1 MKAVIKLHLKEN
13 IKKNSFIIFG
23 ILGTIITLIV
33 LFQLEF
39 SVNGVQATSDHAVL
53 RDSMEDT
60 FCYCV
65 LSGCFHI
72 HEYYIKSQ
80 AGNQKGTP
88 ETARFDS

>member
-23 ILGTIITLIV
+23 ILGTIITLIERGSGH
-33 LFQLEF
+33 FRPCR
-39 SVNGVQATSDHAVL
+39 L